1 MGQAQADKVGK
12 GQGLLQHPGV
22 GPIMAFTTSGD
33 TEGQI
38 LALLVPS
45 AVTLPPSPYLW
56 TSELANIAS
65 VLVFILTIL
74 SERLQGQC
82 VVLGNAVL
90 GSCGGSQVSH
100 LPRTDAEDKD

>member
-1 MGQAQADKVGK
+1 M
-12 GQGLLQHPGV
+12 
-22 GPIMAFTTSGD
+22 
-33 TEGQI
+33 
-38 LALLVPS
+38 
-45 AVTLPPSPYLW
+45 